1 MAHSNTIINQIASFF
16 PRHEFE
22 KLAKIYHF
30 GQKFR
35 SYSRWSQFLAMTM
48 AQITGRKS
56 IRDLTSNLKVQGHR
70 LYHLGMRQTT
80 KTTLARV
87 NEQQSYRLYREM
99 FYILLAK
106 CRRFAPKH
114 KFKIEGKVYL
124 LDTTTINLCLS
135 VFQWAKFRQ
144 SKGAMKLHFGL
155 DTDGY
160 LPVFMNMTDGKTHEV
175 EWAQKLTLHPGA
187 CVVFDRGFTDYSWYQ
202 KLSDKNITLIT
213 RLKRNAIT
221 YRFGNR
227 RPIKDDAIKS
237 DQKIKL
243 KGIRAD
249 FRLIEFVDK
258 ETGKEYQFLT
268 NSMTLD
274 ATEVAAL
281 YRERWQIELFF
292 KWIKQNL
299 RVKTFLGISKN
310 AVLTQIWIALCVYL
324 LLSFL
329 KFKAKL
335 GSSLSGILRV
345 LQLNLFERRSLFE
358 LLKPPDRLQ
367 PINSSQL
374 LLWC

>member
-22 KLAKIYHF
+22 KLAKIYHS

-155 DTDGY
+155 DADGY

-175 EWAQKLTLHPGA
+175 EWAKKLTLHPGA

-227 RPIKDDAIKS
+227 RPVKDDAIQLTTAKWWS
-237 DQKIKL
+237 KKQDHFSLWTTRAKKMIDEYIRISAGACSRDRFLNVLKEKL
-243 KGIRAD
+243 KMD
-249 FRLIEFVDK
+249 EK
-258 ETGKEYQFLT
+258 
-268 NSMTLD
+268 
-274 ATEVAAL
+274 
-281 YRERWQIELFF
+281 
-292 KWIKQNL
+292 L
-299 RVKTFLGISKN
+299 R
-310 AVLTQIWIALCVYL
+310 
-324 LLSFL
+324 
-329 KFKAKL
+329 
-335 GSSLSGILRV
+335 RV
-345 LQLNLFERRSLFE
+345 GLV
-358 LLKPPDRLQ
+358 
-367 PINSSQL
+367 
-374 LLWC
+374 

>member
-22 KLAKIYHF
+22 KLAKIYHT

-35 SYSRWSQFLAMTM
+35 VYSRWSQFLAMTM

-56 IRDLTSNLKVQGHR
+56 IRDLTSNLQVQRHR
-70 LYHLGMRQTT
+70 LYHLGMRPTS
-80 KTTLARV
+80 KSTLARV

-99 FYILLAK
+99 FYVLLAK

-114 KFKIEGKVYL
+114 KFNFEGKLYL

-155 DTDGY
+155 DAGGY

-175 EWAQKLTLHPGA
+175 EWAKKLTLHSGA
-187 CVVFDRGFTDYSWYQ
+187 FVVFDRGFTDYSWYQ

-213 RLKRNAIT
+213 RLKRNAVV
-221 YRFGNR
+221 YRIGNR
-227 RPIKDDAIKS
+227 RPIKDDSIKS

-274 ATEVAAL
+274 AVEVAAL
-281 YRERWQIELFF
+281 YKERWQIELFF

-299 RVKTFLGISKN
+299 KVKTFLGTSEN
-310 AVLTQIWIALCVYL
+310 AVLTQLWIALCVYL

-329 KFKAKL
+329 KFKAQI
-335 GSSLSGILRV
+335 GASLSAILRV
-345 LQLNLFERRSLFE
+345 LQLNMFERRSFFE
-358 LLKPPDRLQ
+358 LLKPPDQLL
-367 PINSSQL
+367 PINSQQL
-374 LLWC
+374 LLWN

>member
-1 MAHSNTIINQIASFF
+1 MCEKQHNNKEIWTMAHSNTIINQIASFF

-175 EWAQKLTLHPGA
+175 EWAKKLTLHPGA

-310 AVLTQIWIALCVYL
+310 AVLTQIWITLCV
-324 LLSFL
+324 
-329 KFKAKL
+329 
-335 GSSLSGILRV
+335 
-345 LQLNLFERRSLFE
+345 
-358 LLKPPDRLQ
+358 
-367 PINSSQL
+367 
-374 LLWC
+374 